1 MDTLSSL
8 TQLGGCQRSCKGG
21 VCHLDLWAPGVVLE
35 LERQRKA
42 QASFRMEL
50 KQRGARARHPPHHH
64 LLSR

>member
-1 MDTLSSL
+1 
-8 TQLGGCQRSCKGG
+8 
-21 VCHLDLWAPGVVLE
+21 LWAPGVVLE

>member
-1 MDTLSSL
+1 
-8 TQLGGCQRSCKGG
+8 
-21 VCHLDLWAPGVVLE
+21 VVLE
-35 LERQRKA
+35 LERQRKAQASFRMELKQRKA